1 MADIFNGGTVKL
13 FYNLD
18 TANQNV
24 ISSGNIEIENVAT
37 FPTFSISD
45 SANKI
50 ETYDSEYTRTV
61 VGDKA
66 IGDLEIVVNY
76 RPDSETHQF
85 LDSAYDNKTEFQ
97 LIVNYIEDQDAG
109 KVEAVI
115 VSGNINS
122 RMISGD
128 KDDVVRM
135 TYTYSPRTI
144 ISMGTRLIPP
154 VLRRGDYGVGS
165 DGTPDYPQYSPQ
177 EAEGNAFV
185 MIPAADT
192 DNPAGTD
199 LYGIEL
205 VSQPT
210 GQSNTNLMMTNSG
223 DLRIYARN
231 NTTPWSRVYT
241 SGESDTLYLSKANN
255 LSDLDSVITARSN
268 LDILST
274 TENDARYMIGS
285 RNLSE
290 LTDKAAA
297 LSNLGILSTVQN
309 DTRYLKS
316 GSNLSDLASVP
327 AARIS
332 LELDRF
338 SQNPNETVI
347 YSPDR
352 TKYYGISNGTYGS
365 WGVFDSTTQK
375 WLPLGVGQGGT
386 GATTDGDARINLKL
400 DRVRQDPNL
409 THVFTQDGTKSL
421 VIDNNGKWGGYNS
434 STGTYIPL
442 GLSEGGTGATTAESA
457 RWNLNINRLVQA
469 DGFTLLNAPDNTR
482 LVVAN
487 NKEIQFQD
495 QNGFGFGLPIVAGG
509 TGAVTING
517 ARDNLNLGTGND
529 VDFRG
534 VNAHNWN
541 DSNEYPSGGFLT
553 STLYNTSNG
562 VRAIGRLYSEIPPDG
577 IPKTVIQSTDNAGR
591 NAYMSYDVNGLLQ
604 GIGTLSVNSKI
615 STPNIAV
622 TDRMSVGTPGDA
634 QALGARSIAIG
645 DSDTGFAQRSDGILD
660 VYTDSVALC
669 TFTPSGFRTSRTLL
683 VETPDGQNRGMYVSP
698 ARAGSANALIA
709 GPVDGVDYWG
719 GWRDTST
726 GLLVEF
732 PRQGMI
738 TGIWKATHWG
748 TNHVAAMQ
756 VYYPSDGSAWTTR
769 LVTGNANWYFSG
781 DGVATGQ
788 QWLST
793 SDQRLK
799 TNIEPITG
807 ALDKLKKITGY
818 TYDKK
823 NSLSEDPEEVFT
835 THEAGLIAQEVQKVL
850 PEAVIEAGGDDKLLG
865 VSSYAVQALVINATK
880 ELDAK
885 VEANEET
892 IAVLTSK
899 VEAQAL
905 QLEAQQQQIDELK
918 ALVQSLIT
926 K

>member
-165 DGTPDYPQYSPQ
+165 DGTPDYPHHSPQ

-185 MIPAADT
+185 MIPAADL

-210 GQSNTNLMMTNSG
+210 GQSNTNLMLTDSG

-255 LSDLDSVITARSN
+255 LSDLDNVITARSN
-268 LDILST
+268 LGILST
-274 TENDARYMIGS
+274 TENDSRYMIGS

-290 LTDKAAA
+290 LTDKAVA

-309 DTRYLKS
+309 DTRYLKTA
-316 GSNLSDLASVP
+316 SNLSDITSADDARANLNMSSFYNNALDAYVRNP
-327 AARIS
+327 ANYNQFIYMNNTGRWGAYDVSTQQEIALGVQQGGTGSNTPAGARVN
-332 LELDRF
+332 LELNRF
-338 SQNPNETVI
+338 NQGTGETFI
-347 YSPDR
+347 QSPD
-352 TKYYGISNGTYGS
+352 TMKYLTVGNDG
-365 WGVFDSTTQK
+365 WGYWNTQTQQFS
-375 WLPLGVGQGGT
+375 PLGILQGGT
-386 GATTDGDARINLKL
+386 GATTVQQAKINLQIERL
-400 DRVRQDPNL
+400 QQQDNGTFL
-409 THVFTQDGTKSL
+409 RGNGTSNVGLFVQDGTWGAMNLSSGARIAL
-421 VIDNNGKWGGYNS
+421 PINN
-434 STGTYIPL
+434 
-442 GLSEGGTGATTAESA
+442 GGTGALT
-457 RWNLNINRLVQA
+457 V
-469 DGFTLLNAPDNTR
+469 D
-482 LVVAN
+482 
-487 NKEIQFQD
+487 
-495 QNGFGFGLPIVAGG
+495 
-509 TGAVTING
+509 G
-517 ARDNLNLGTGND
+517 ARNNLNLGAGQS
-529 VDFRG
+529 VDFSGINANQWSDAAQYNGG
-534 VNAHNWN
+534 V
-541 DSNEYPSGGFLT
+541 LT
-553 STLYNTSNG
+553 SRLMNTSNG
-562 VRAIGRLYSEIPPDG
+562 TRSWSRFYSEIQADG
-577 IPKTVIQSTDNAGR
+577 IPKTTIHSGDGATR
-591 NAYMSYDVNGLLQ
+591 NAYMQFTCTGLLS
-604 GIGTLSVNSKI
+604 GIDTLSVNTKI
-615 STPNIAV
+615 RTPTIAV

-660 VYTDSVALC
+660 VYTNAVNRTTFSTEGVITSV
-669 TFTPSGFRTSRTLL
+669 
-683 VETPDGQNRGMYVSP
+683 
-698 ARAGSANALIA
+698 
-709 GPVDGVDYWG
+709 
-719 GWRDTST
+719 
-726 GLLVEF
+726 
-732 PRQGMI
+732 
-738 TGIWKATHWG
+738 
-748 TNHVAAMQ
+748 
-756 VYYPSDGSAWTTR
+756 
-769 LVTGNANWYFSG
+769 VTGNGGGYGPVIRKLQA
-781 DGVATGQ
+781 Q
-788 QWLST
+788 QADTTSYYNQLSYLENSKMNVT
-793 SDQRLK
+793 NYIVHDAGNNSDQNVFQIVTLTTPTLWFSMRADS
-799 TNIEPITG
+799 G
-807 ALDKLKKITGY
+807 FY
-818 TYDKK
+818 T
-823 NSLSEDPEEVFT
+823 PEGRV
-835 THEAGLIAQEVQKVL
+835 
-850 PEAVIEAGGDDKLLG
+850 
-865 VSSYAVQALVINATK
+865 
-880 ELDAK
+880 
-885 VEANEET
+885 
-892 IAVLTSK
+892 
-899 VEAQAL
+899 
-905 QLEAQQQQIDELK
+905 
-918 ALVQSLIT
+918 
-926 K
+926 

>member
-154 VLRRGDYGVGS
+154 VLRRGNYGVGS
-165 DGTPDYPQYSPQ
+165 DGTPDYPHYSPQ

-185 MIPAADT
+185 MIPAADL

-210 GQSNTNLMMTNSG
+210 GQSNTNLMLTDSG

-255 LSDLDSVITARSN
+255 LSDLDNVITARSN
-268 LDILST
+268 LGILST

-290 LTDKAAA
+290 LRDVTAARTK
-297 LSNLGILSTVQN
+297 LGIISTLQS
-309 DTRYLKS
+309 DAKYLQAVN
-316 GSNLSDLASVP
+316 NLSELTDVV
-327 AARIS
+327 AARTN
-332 LELDRF
+332 LDMSSFHNNNFDAYVR
-338 SQNPNETVI
+338 NPTNYNQFFYVNNTGRWGAYDAETLQDI
-347 YSPDR
+347 
-352 TKYYGISNGTYGS
+352 
-365 WGVFDSTTQK
+365 
-375 WLPLGVGQGGT
+375 PLGVQQGGTGSSTPAGARTNLQVERLYQDTTQTTIASADGRSLLVMPNNSADWGAIYWNGSSYEVVPLSISRGGT
-386 GATTDGDARINLKL
+386 GATTVQQAKINLQIERL
-400 DRVRQDPNL
+400 QQQDNGTFL
-409 THVFTQDGTKSL
+409 RGNGTSNVGLFVQDGTWGAMNLSSGARIAL
-421 VIDNNGKWGGYNS
+421 PINN
-434 STGTYIPL
+434 
-442 GLSEGGTGATTAESA
+442 GGTGALT
-457 RWNLNINRLVQA
+457 V
-469 DGFTLLNAPDNTR
+469 D
-482 LVVAN
+482 
-487 NKEIQFQD
+487 
-495 QNGFGFGLPIVAGG
+495 
-509 TGAVTING
+509 G
-517 ARDNLNLGTGND
+517 ARNNLNLGAGQS
-529 VDFRG
+529 VDFSGINANQWSDAAQYNGG
-534 VNAHNWN
+534 V
-541 DSNEYPSGGFLT
+541 LT
-553 STLYNTSNG
+553 SRLMNTSNG
-562 VRAIGRLYSEIPPDG
+562 TRSWSRFYSEIQADG
-577 IPKTVIQSTDNAGR
+577 IPKTTIHSGDGATR
-591 NAYMSYDVNGLLQ
+591 NAYMQFTCTGLLS
-604 GIGTLSVNSKI
+604 GIDTLSVNTKI
-615 STPNIAV
+615 RTPTIAV

-660 VYTDSVALC
+660 VYTNAVNRTTFSTEGVITSV
-669 TFTPSGFRTSRTLL
+669 
-683 VETPDGQNRGMYVSP
+683 
-698 ARAGSANALIA
+698 
-709 GPVDGVDYWG
+709 
-719 GWRDTST
+719 
-726 GLLVEF
+726 
-732 PRQGMI
+732 
-738 TGIWKATHWG
+738 
-748 TNHVAAMQ
+748 
-756 VYYPSDGSAWTTR
+756 
-769 LVTGNANWYFSG
+769 VTGNGGGYGPVIRKLQA
-781 DGVATGQ
+781 Q
-788 QWLST
+788 QADTTSYYNQLSYLENSKMNVT
-793 SDQRLK
+793 NYIVHDAGNNSDQNVFQIVTLTTPTLWFSMRADSGFYTPEGRVAIQGSDIRIKRDFKPVKAGAWDRISAIKISEFKYKNNDIQQRGYLAQDMRFIDPDYVFEGGTSTDENGNTFEILNVNDK
-799 TNIEPITG
+799 AVNADVIT
-807 ALDKLKKITGY
+807 
-818 TYDKK
+818 
-823 NSLSEDPEEVFT
+823 VV
-835 THEAGLIAQEVQKVL
+835 QELQ
-850 PEAVIEAGGDDKLLG
+850 
-865 VSSYAVQALVINATK
+865 S
-880 ELDAK
+880 K
-885 VEANEET
+885 VESNEET

-905 QLEAQQQQIDELK
+905 QLESQQQQIDELK

>member
-1 MADIFNGGTVKL
+1 MADIFKGGTVKL

-165 DGTPDYPQYSPQ
+165 DGTPDYPHHSPQ

-210 GQSNTNLMMTNSG
+210 GQSNTNLMLTDSG

-255 LSDLDSVITARSN
+255 LSDLDNVITARSN
-268 LDILST
+268 LGILST

-290 LTDKAAA
+290 LTNKAAA

-316 GSNLSDLASVP
+316 ESNLSDLANVATS
-327 AARIS
+327 RTN
-332 LELDRF
+332 LQLDRF
-338 SQNPNETVI
+338 EQSTNETVI
-347 YSPDR
+347 YSPDKI
-352 TKYYGISNGTYGS
+352 KYIGISNGTNGS
-365 WGVFDSTTQK
+365 WGVYDSQTTK
-375 WLPLGVGQGGT
+375 WIPLGVGQGGT
-386 GATTDGDARINLKL
+386 GSTTDEGARINLKL
-400 DRVRQDPNL
+400 DRIRQ
-409 THVFTQDGTKSL
+409 QDNGTFITSP
-421 VIDNNGKWGGYNS
+421 DYNS
-434 STGTYIPL
+434 SFFVYNGADWGCIDSATAQVKPL
-442 GLSEGGTGATTAESA
+442 LVNYGGTGATTAEGA
-457 RWNLNINRLVQA
+457 RWNLNINRLIQA
-469 DGFTLLNAPDNTR
+469 DGYTLLNAPDNTR

-495 QNGFGFGLPIVAGG
+495 QNGVGFGLPILAGG
-509 TGAVTING
+509 TGAMTING

-534 VNAHNWN
+534 VNAHNWS
-541 DSNEYPSGGFLT
+541 DSLEYPSGGFLT

-615 STPNIAV
+615 RTPTIAV

-645 DSDTGFAQRSDGILD
+645 DSDTGLAQRSDGILD
-660 VYTDSVALC
+660 IYANSARVASYQA
-669 TFTPSGFRTSRTLL
+669 SGVT
-683 VETPDGQNRGMYVSP
+683 VEQGKFIVSGNGVGSGDYNIL
-698 ARAGSANALIA
+698 AGGTKAGGSGAFIA
-709 GPVDGVDYWG
+709 GTLSGEANWSN
-719 GWRDTST
+719 WRDRSC
-726 GLLVEF
+726 GMLVQTAAEG
-732 PRQGMI
+732 QCVQV
-738 TGIWKATHWG
+738 WKSVHWG
-748 TNHVAAMQ
+748 TQ
-756 VYYPSDGSAWTTR
+756 WTTSFDIFNPAGGTVEAR
-769 LVTGNANWYFSG
+769 LNVGGAYFMYSSTGTAQ
-781 DGVATGQ
+781 ATS
-788 QWLST
+788 WVST

-799 TNIEPITG
+799 SNIEEITG
-807 ALDKLKKITGY
+807 SLDKLKKLTGY
-818 TYDKK
+818 TYDKRSDLTP
-823 NSLSEDPEEVFT
+823 NEHTYTS
-835 THEAGLIAQEVQKVL
+835 HEAGLIAQEVQKVL
-850 PEAVIEAGGDDKLLG
+850 PEAVTSSGDESLLA
-865 VSSYAVQALVINATK
+865 VNSYAVQALQINATK

>member
-165 DGTPDYPQYSPQ
+165 DGTPDYPHHSPQ

-185 MIPAADT
+185 MIPAADL

-210 GQSNTNLMMTNSG
+210 GQSNTNLMLTDSG

-255 LSDLDSVITARSN
+255 LSDLDNVITARSN

-290 LTDKAAA
+290 LTDVTAARTK
-297 LSNLGILSTVQN
+297 LGIISTLQS
-309 DTRYLKS
+309 DAKYLQAVN
-316 GSNLSDLASVP
+316 NLSELTDVV
-327 AARIS
+327 AARTN
-332 LELDRF
+332 LDMSSFHNNNFDAYVR
-338 SQNPNETVI
+338 NPTNYNQFFYVNNTGRWGAYDAETLQDI
-347 YSPDR
+347 
-352 TKYYGISNGTYGS
+352 
-365 WGVFDSTTQK
+365 
-375 WLPLGVGQGGT
+375 PLGVQQGGTGSSTPAGARTNLQVERLYQDTTQTTIASADGRSLLVMPNNSADWGAIYWNGSSYEVVPLSISRGGT
-386 GATTDGDARINLKL
+386 GATTVQQAKINLQIERL
-400 DRVRQDPNL
+400 QQQDNGTFL
-409 THVFTQDGTKSL
+409 RGNGTSNVGLFVQDGTWGAMNLSSGARIAL
-421 VIDNNGKWGGYNS
+421 PINN
-434 STGTYIPL
+434 
-442 GLSEGGTGATTAESA
+442 GGTGALT
-457 RWNLNINRLVQA
+457 V
-469 DGFTLLNAPDNTR
+469 D
-482 LVVAN
+482 
-487 NKEIQFQD
+487 
-495 QNGFGFGLPIVAGG
+495 
-509 TGAVTING
+509 G
-517 ARDNLNLGTGND
+517 ARNNLNLGAGQS
-529 VDFRG
+529 VDFSGINANQWSDAAQYNGG
-534 VNAHNWN
+534 V
-541 DSNEYPSGGFLT
+541 LT
-553 STLYNTSNG
+553 SRLMNTSNG
-562 VRAIGRLYSEIPPDG
+562 TRSWSRFYSEIQADG
-577 IPKTVIQSTDNAGR
+577 IPKTTIHSGDGATR
-591 NAYMSYDVNGLLQ
+591 NAYMQFTCTGLLS
-604 GIGTLSVNSKI
+604 GIDTLSVNTKI
-615 STPNIAV
+615 RTPTIAV

-660 VYTDSVALC
+660 VYTNAVNRTTFSTEGVITSV
-669 TFTPSGFRTSRTLL
+669 
-683 VETPDGQNRGMYVSP
+683 
-698 ARAGSANALIA
+698 
-709 GPVDGVDYWG
+709 
-719 GWRDTST
+719 
-726 GLLVEF
+726 
-732 PRQGMI
+732 
-738 TGIWKATHWG
+738 
-748 TNHVAAMQ
+748 
-756 VYYPSDGSAWTTR
+756 
-769 LVTGNANWYFSG
+769 VTGNGGGYGPVIRKLQA
-781 DGVATGQ
+781 Q
-788 QWLST
+788 QADTTSYYNQLSYLENSKMNVT
-793 SDQRLK
+793 NYIVHDAGNNSDQNVFQIVTLTTPTLWFSMRADSGFYTPEGRVAIQGSDIRIKRDFKPVKAGAWDRISAIKISEFKYKNNDIQQRGYLAQDMRFIDPDYVFEGGTSTDENGNTFEILNVNDK
-799 TNIEPITG
+799 AVNADVIT
-807 ALDKLKKITGY
+807 
-818 TYDKK
+818 
-823 NSLSEDPEEVFT
+823 VV
-835 THEAGLIAQEVQKVL
+835 QELQ
-850 PEAVIEAGGDDKLLG
+850 
-865 VSSYAVQALVINATK
+865 S
-880 ELDAK
+880 K
-885 VEANEET
+885 VESNEET

-905 QLEAQQQQIDELK
+905 QLESQQQQIDELK

>member
-154 VLRRGDYGVGS
+154 VLRRGNYGVGS
-165 DGTPDYPQYSPQ
+165 DGTPDYPHYSPQ

-185 MIPAADT
+185 MIPAADL

-210 GQSNTNLMMTNSG
+210 GQSNTNLMLTDSG

-255 LSDLDSVITARSN
+255 LSDLDNVITARSN
-268 LDILST
+268 LGILST

-290 LTDKAAA
+290 LTDVTAARTK
-297 LSNLGILSTVQN
+297 LGIISTLQS
-309 DTRYLKS
+309 DAKYLQAVN
-316 GSNLSDLASVP
+316 NLSELTDVV
-327 AARIS
+327 AARTN
-332 LELDRF
+332 LDMSSFHNNNFDAYVR
-338 SQNPNETVI
+338 NPTNYNQFFYVNNTGRWGAYDAETLQDI
-347 YSPDR
+347 
-352 TKYYGISNGTYGS
+352 
-365 WGVFDSTTQK
+365 
-375 WLPLGVGQGGT
+375 PLGVQQGGTGSSTPAGARTNLQVERLYQDTTQTTIASADGRSLLVMPNNSADWGAIYWNGSSYEVVPLSISRGGT
-386 GATTDGDARINLKL
+386 GATTVQQAKINLQIERL
-400 DRVRQDPNL
+400 QQQDNGTFL
-409 THVFTQDGTKSL
+409 RGNGTSNVGLFVQDGTWGAMNLSSGARIAL
-421 VIDNNGKWGGYNS
+421 PINN
-434 STGTYIPL
+434 
-442 GLSEGGTGATTAESA
+442 GGTGALT
-457 RWNLNINRLVQA
+457 V
-469 DGFTLLNAPDNTR
+469 D
-482 LVVAN
+482 
-487 NKEIQFQD
+487 
-495 QNGFGFGLPIVAGG
+495 
-509 TGAVTING
+509 G
-517 ARDNLNLGTGND
+517 ARNNLNLGAGQS
-529 VDFRG
+529 VDFSDINANQWSDAAQYNGG
-534 VNAHNWN
+534 V
-541 DSNEYPSGGFLT
+541 LT
-553 STLYNTSNG
+553 SRLMNTSNG
-562 VRAIGRLYSEIPPDG
+562 TRSWSRFYSEIQADG
-577 IPKTVIQSTDNAGR
+577 IPKTTIHSGDGATR
-591 NAYMSYDVNGLLQ
+591 NAYMQFTCTGLLS
-604 GIGTLSVNSKI
+604 GIDTLSVNTKI
-615 STPNIAV
+615 RTPTIAV

-660 VYTDSVALC
+660 VYTNAVNRTTFSTEGVITSV
-669 TFTPSGFRTSRTLL
+669 
-683 VETPDGQNRGMYVSP
+683 
-698 ARAGSANALIA
+698 
-709 GPVDGVDYWG
+709 
-719 GWRDTST
+719 
-726 GLLVEF
+726 
-732 PRQGMI
+732 
-738 TGIWKATHWG
+738 
-748 TNHVAAMQ
+748 
-756 VYYPSDGSAWTTR
+756 
-769 LVTGNANWYFSG
+769 VTGNGGGYGPVIRKLQA
-781 DGVATGQ
+781 Q
-788 QWLST
+788 QADTTSYYNQLSYLENSKMNVT
-793 SDQRLK
+793 NYIVHDAGNNSDQNVFQIVTLTTPTLWFSMRADSGFYTPEGRVAIQGSDIRIKRDFKPVKAGAWDRISAIKISEFKYKNNDIQQRGYLAQDMRFIDPDYVFEGGTSTDENGNTFEILNVNDK
-799 TNIEPITG
+799 AVNADVIT
-807 ALDKLKKITGY
+807 
-818 TYDKK
+818 
-823 NSLSEDPEEVFT
+823 VV
-835 THEAGLIAQEVQKVL
+835 QELQ
-850 PEAVIEAGGDDKLLG
+850 
-865 VSSYAVQALVINATK
+865 S
-880 ELDAK
+880 K
-885 VEANEET
+885 VESNEET

-905 QLEAQQQQIDELK
+905 QLESQQQQIDELK

>member
-154 VLRRGDYGVGS
+154 VLRRGNYGVGS
-165 DGTPDYPQYSPQ
+165 DGTPDYPHYSPQ

-185 MIPAADT
+185 MIPAADL

-210 GQSNTNLMMTNSG
+210 GQSNTNLMLTDSG

-255 LSDLDSVITARSN
+255 LSDLDNVITARSN
-268 LDILST
+268 LGILST

-290 LTDKAAA
+290 LTDVTAARTK
-297 LSNLGILSTVQN
+297 LGIISTLQS
-309 DTRYLKS
+309 DAKYLQAVN
-316 GSNLSDLASVP
+316 NLSELTDVV
-327 AARIS
+327 AARTN
-332 LELDRF
+332 LDMSSFHNNNFDAYVR
-338 SQNPNETVI
+338 NPTNYNQFFYVNNTGRWGAYDAETLQDI
-347 YSPDR
+347 
-352 TKYYGISNGTYGS
+352 
-365 WGVFDSTTQK
+365 
-375 WLPLGVGQGGT
+375 PLGVQQGGTGSSTPAGARTNLQVERLYQDTTQTTIASADGRSLLVMPNNSADWGAIYWNGSSYEVVPLSISRGGT
-386 GATTDGDARINLKL
+386 GATTVQQAKINLQIERL
-400 DRVRQDPNL
+400 QQQDNGTFL
-409 THVFTQDGTKSL
+409 RGNGTSNVGLFVQDGTWGAMNLSSGARIAL
-421 VIDNNGKWGGYNS
+421 PINN
-434 STGTYIPL
+434 
-442 GLSEGGTGATTAESA
+442 GGTGALT
-457 RWNLNINRLVQA
+457 V
-469 DGFTLLNAPDNTR
+469 D
-482 LVVAN
+482 
-487 NKEIQFQD
+487 
-495 QNGFGFGLPIVAGG
+495 
-509 TGAVTING
+509 G
-517 ARDNLNLGTGND
+517 ARNNLNLGAGQS
-529 VDFRG
+529 VDFSGINANQWSDAAQYNGG
-534 VNAHNWN
+534 V
-541 DSNEYPSGGFLT
+541 LT
-553 STLYNTSNG
+553 SRLMNTSNG
-562 VRAIGRLYSEIPPDG
+562 TRSWSRFYSEIQADG
-577 IPKTVIQSTDNAGR
+577 IPKTTIHSGDGATR
-591 NAYMSYDVNGLLQ
+591 NAYMQFTCTGLLS
-604 GIGTLSVNSKI
+604 GIDTLSVNTKI
-615 STPNIAV
+615 RTPTIAV

-660 VYTDSVALC
+660 VYTNAVNRTTFSTEGVITSV
-669 TFTPSGFRTSRTLL
+669 
-683 VETPDGQNRGMYVSP
+683 
-698 ARAGSANALIA
+698 
-709 GPVDGVDYWG
+709 
-719 GWRDTST
+719 
-726 GLLVEF
+726 
-732 PRQGMI
+732 
-738 TGIWKATHWG
+738 
-748 TNHVAAMQ
+748 
-756 VYYPSDGSAWTTR
+756 
-769 LVTGNANWYFSG
+769 VTGNGGGYGPVIRKLQA
-781 DGVATGQ
+781 Q
-788 QWLST
+788 QADTTSYYNQLSYLENSKMNVT
-793 SDQRLK
+793 NYIVHDAGNNSDQNVFQIVTLTTPTLWFSMRADSGFYTPEGRVAIQGSDIRIKRDFKPVKAGAWDRISAIKISEFKYKNNDIQQRGYLAQDMRFIDPDYVFEGGTSTDENGNTFEILNVNDK
-799 TNIEPITG
+799 AVNADVIT
-807 ALDKLKKITGY
+807 
-818 TYDKK
+818 
-823 NSLSEDPEEVFT
+823 VV
-835 THEAGLIAQEVQKVL
+835 QELQ
-850 PEAVIEAGGDDKLLG
+850 
-865 VSSYAVQALVINATK
+865 S
-880 ELDAK
+880 K
-885 VEANEET
+885 VESNEET

-905 QLEAQQQQIDELK
+905 QLESQQQQIDELK

>member
-185 MIPAADT
+185 MIPAADL

-210 GQSNTNLMMTNSG
+210 GQSNTNLMLTDSG

-255 LSDLDSVITARSN
+255 LSDLDNIITARSN
-268 LDILST
+268 LGILST
-274 TENDARYMIGS
+274 TENDSRYMIGS

-290 LTDKAAA
+290 LTDKAVA
-297 LSNLGILSTVQN
+297 LSNLGILSTVGN
-309 DTRYLKS
+309 DTRYLKTA
-316 GSNLSDLASVP
+316 SNLSDITSADDARANLNMSSFYNNALDAYVRNPANYNQFIYMNNTGRWGAYDASTQQEIALGVQQGGTGSNTP
-327 AARIS
+327 AGARVN
-332 LELDRF
+332 LELNRF
-338 SQNPNETVI
+338 NQGTGETFI
-347 YSPDR
+347 QSPD
-352 TKYYGISNGTYGS
+352 TMKYLTVGNDG
-365 WGVFDSTTQK
+365 WGYWNTQTQQFS
-375 WLPLGVGQGGT
+375 PLGILQGGT
-386 GATTDGDARINLKL
+386 GATTVQQAKINLQIERL
-400 DRVRQDPNL
+400 QQQDNGTFL
-409 THVFTQDGTKSL
+409 RGNGTSNVGLFVQDGTWGAMNLSSGARIAL
-421 VIDNNGKWGGYNS
+421 PINN
-434 STGTYIPL
+434 
-442 GLSEGGTGATTAESA
+442 GGTGA
-457 RWNLNINRLVQA
+457 LDV
-469 DGFTLLNAPDNTR
+469 
-482 LVVAN
+482 
-487 NKEIQFQD
+487 
-495 QNGFGFGLPIVAGG
+495 
-509 TGAVTING
+509 NG
-517 ARDNLNLGTGND
+517 ARSNLGLGEAQAVNFGN
-529 VDFRG
+529 
-534 VNAHNWN
+534 VNVNQWSDAAQYN
-541 DSNEYPSGGFLT
+541 GGILS
-553 STLYNTSNG
+553 STLLNTSNG
-562 VRAIGRLYSEIPPDG
+562 TRSWSRFYSEIQADG
-577 IPKTVIQSTDNAGR
+577 IPKTTIHSGDGATR
-591 NAYMSYDVNGLLQ
+591 NAYMQFTCTGLLS
-604 GIGTLSVNSKI
+604 GIDTLGVNTKI
-615 STPNIAV
+615 RTPTIAV
-622 TDRMSVGTPGDA
+622 TDRMSIGTPGDA
-634 QALGARSIAIG
+634 TVLGARSIAIG
-645 DSDTGFAQRSDGILD
+645 DSDTGLAQRSDGVLD
-660 VYTDSVALC
+660 VYTDSLNLC

-807 ALDKLKKITGY
+807 ALDKLKKIAGY

>member
-210 GQSNTNLMMTNSG
+210 GQSNTNLMLTDSG

-255 LSDLDSVITARSN
+255 LSDLDNVITARSN
-268 LDILST
+268 LGILST

-290 LTDKAAA
+290 LTDVTAARTK
-297 LSNLGILSTVQN
+297 LGILDTIGN
-309 DTRYLKS
+309 DARYLKS
-316 GSNLSDLASVP
+316 ASNLSDLASVTT
-327 AARIS
+327 S
-332 LELDRF
+332 KVNLQVDRLQ
-338 SQNPNETVI
+338 QN
-347 YSPDR
+347 
-352 TKYYGISNGTYGS
+352 
-365 WGVFDSTTQK
+365 
-375 WLPLGVGQGGT
+375 
-386 GATTDGDARINLKL
+386 AT
-400 DRVRQDPNL
+400 L
-409 THVFTQDGTKSL
+409 THVFTQDKTKSL

-434 STGTYIPL
+434 TTGAYIPL
-442 GLSEGGTGATTAESA
+442 GVTEGGTGAWNASGARQNFELERYNQSPSETYIQSPDRQKYLTISNNSWGFYNTQNGGGFIPLGTGQGGTGATTVQQAKINLQIERLQQQDNGTFLRGNGTSNVGLFVQDGTWGAMNLSSGA
-457 RWNLNINRLVQA
+457 RIA
-469 DGFTLLNAPDNTR
+469 
-482 LVVAN
+482 
-487 NKEIQFQD
+487 
-495 QNGFGFGLPIVAGG
+495 LPINNGG
-509 TGAVTING
+509 TGALDVNG
-517 ARDNLNLGTGND
+517 ARSNLGLGEAQAVNFGN
-529 VDFRG
+529 
-534 VNAHNWN
+534 VNVNQWSDAAQFN
-541 DSNEYPSGGFLT
+541 GGILS
-553 STLYNTSNG
+553 STLLNTSNG
-562 VRAIGRLYSEIPPDG
+562 TRSWSRFYSEIQADG
-577 IPKTVIQSTDNAGR
+577 IPKTTIHSGDGANR
-591 NAYMSYDVNGLLQ
+591 NAYLQFYCSGLLSGIETLGVNGKSRT
-604 GIGTLSVNSKI
+604 GTL
-615 STPNIAV
+615 AV
-622 TDRMSVGTPGDA
+622 VDRMSVGTPGDA
-634 QALGARSIAIG
+634 TALGARSIAIG
-645 DSDTGFAQRSDGILD
+645 DSDTGFAQRGDGVLD
-660 VYTDSVALC
+660 VYADSVNVA
-669 TFTPSGFRTSRTLL
+669 TFTPQNIQMQRQLRISADQTNAPIDVGTRTTGSGSF
-683 VETPDGQNRGMYVSP
+683 
-698 ARAGSANALIA
+698 
-709 GPVDGVDYWG
+709 
-719 GWRDTST
+719 
-726 GLLVEF
+726 
-732 PRQGMI
+732 I
-738 TGIWKATHWG
+738 TGIVSGGGGWASWRDRPAGIIVQPAGENQVSSIWKCTQWG
-748 TNHVAAMQ
+748 KSHYAAMG
-756 VYYPSDGSAWTTR
+756 VYNPNPASDPVGTMVNLSCEGQGWYFYGS
-769 LVTGNANWYFSG
+769 TGNA
-781 DGVATGQ
+781 TGIG
-788 QWLST
+788 WVSS

-807 ALDKLKKITGY
+807 ALDKLIKLNGY
-818 TYDKK
+818 TYDKR
-823 NSLSEDPEEVFT
+823 SSFVEDEYTTT

-850 PEAVIEAGGDDKLLG
+850 PEAVSEASPDGMLG
-865 VSSYAVQALVINATK
+865 VSSYGVQALIINATK
-880 ELDAK
+880 ELNTK
-885 VEANEET
+885 VETQAAS
-892 IAVLTSK
+892 IMVLS
-899 VEAQAL
+899 EHIQD
-905 QLEAQQQQIDELK
+905 QQQQIDELK

>member
-154 VLRRGDYGVGS
+154 VLRRGNYGVGS
-165 DGTPDYPQYSPQ
+165 DGTPDYPHYSPQ

-185 MIPAADT
+185 MIPAADL

-210 GQSNTNLMMTNSG
+210 GQSNTNLMLTDSG

-255 LSDLDSVITARSN
+255 LSDLDNVITARSN
-268 LDILST
+268 LGILST

-290 LTDKAAA
+290 LTDVTAARTK
-297 LSNLGILSTVQN
+297 LGIISTLQS
-309 DTRYLKS
+309 DAKYLQAVN
-316 GSNLSDLASVP
+316 NLSELTDVV
-327 AARIS
+327 AARTN
-332 LELDRF
+332 LDMSSFHNNNFDAYVR
-338 SQNPNETVI
+338 NPTNYNQFFYVNNTGRWGAYDAETLQDI
-347 YSPDR
+347 
-352 TKYYGISNGTYGS
+352 
-365 WGVFDSTTQK
+365 
-375 WLPLGVGQGGT
+375 PLGVQQGGTGSSTPAGARTNLQVERLYQDTTQTTIASADGRSLLVMPNNSADWGAIYWNGSSYEVVPLSISRGGT
-386 GATTDGDARINLKL
+386 GATTVQQAKINLQIERL
-400 DRVRQDPNL
+400 QQQDNGTFL
-409 THVFTQDGTKSL
+409 RGNGTSNVGLFVQDGTWGAMNLSSGARIAL
-421 VIDNNGKWGGYNS
+421 PINN
-434 STGTYIPL
+434 
-442 GLSEGGTGATTAESA
+442 GGTGALT
-457 RWNLNINRLVQA
+457 V
-469 DGFTLLNAPDNTR
+469 D
-482 LVVAN
+482 
-487 NKEIQFQD
+487 
-495 QNGFGFGLPIVAGG
+495 
-509 TGAVTING
+509 G
-517 ARDNLNLGTGND
+517 ARNNLNLGAGQS
-529 VDFRG
+529 VDFSGINANQWSDAAQYNGG
-534 VNAHNWN
+534 V
-541 DSNEYPSGGFLT
+541 LT
-553 STLYNTSNG
+553 SRLMNTSNG
-562 VRAIGRLYSEIPPDG
+562 TRSWSRFYSEIQADG
-577 IPKTVIQSTDNAGR
+577 IPKTTIHSGDGATR
-591 NAYMSYDVNGLLQ
+591 NAYMQFTCTGLLS
-604 GIGTLSVNSKI
+604 GIDTLSVNTKI
-615 STPNIAV
+615 RTPTIAV

-660 VYTDSVALC
+660 VYTNAVNRTTFSTEGVITSV
-669 TFTPSGFRTSRTLL
+669 
-683 VETPDGQNRGMYVSP
+683 
-698 ARAGSANALIA
+698 
-709 GPVDGVDYWG
+709 
-719 GWRDTST
+719 
-726 GLLVEF
+726 
-732 PRQGMI
+732 
-738 TGIWKATHWG
+738 
-748 TNHVAAMQ
+748 
-756 VYYPSDGSAWTTR
+756 
-769 LVTGNANWYFSG
+769 VTGNGGGYGPVIRKLQA
-781 DGVATGQ
+781 Q
-788 QWLST
+788 QADTTSYYNQLSYLENSKMNVT
-793 SDQRLK
+793 NYIVHDAGNNSDQNVFQIVTLTTPTLWFSMRADSGFYTPEGRVAIQGSDIRIKRDFKPVKAGAWDRISAIKISEFKYKNNDIQQRGYLAQDMRFIDPDYVFEGGTSTDENGNTFEILNVNDK
-799 TNIEPITG
+799 AVNADVIT
-807 ALDKLKKITGY
+807 
-818 TYDKK
+818 
-823 NSLSEDPEEVFT
+823 VV
-835 THEAGLIAQEVQKVL
+835 QELQ
-850 PEAVIEAGGDDKLLG
+850 
-865 VSSYAVQALVINATK
+865 S
-880 ELDAK
+880 K
-885 VEANEET
+885 VESNEET

-905 QLEAQQQQIDELK
+905 QLESQQQQIDELK
-918 ALVQSLIT
+918 A
-926 K
+926 

>member
-85 LDSAYDNKTEFQ
+85 LDSAYDNRTEFQ

-154 VLRRGDYGVGS
+154 VLRRGNYGVGS
-165 DGTPDYPQYSPQ
+165 DGTPDYPHYSPQ

-185 MIPAADT
+185 MIPAADL

-210 GQSNTNLMMTNSG
+210 GQSNTNLMLTDSG

-255 LSDLDSVITARSN
+255 LSDLDNVITARSN
-268 LDILST
+268 LGILST

-290 LTDKAAA
+290 LTDVTAARTK
-297 LSNLGILSTVQN
+297 LGIISTLQS
-309 DTRYLKS
+309 DAKYLQAVN
-316 GSNLSDLASVP
+316 NLSELTDVV
-327 AARIS
+327 AARTN
-332 LELDRF
+332 LDMSSFHNNNFDAYVR
-338 SQNPNETVI
+338 NPTNYNQFFYVNNTGRWGAYDAETLQDI
-347 YSPDR
+347 
-352 TKYYGISNGTYGS
+352 
-365 WGVFDSTTQK
+365 
-375 WLPLGVGQGGT
+375 PLGVQQGGTGSSTPAGARTNLQVERLYQDTTQTTIASADGRSLLVMPNNSADWGAIYWNGSSYEVVPLSISRGGT
-386 GATTDGDARINLKL
+386 GATTVQQAKINLQIERL
-400 DRVRQDPNL
+400 QQQDNGTFL
-409 THVFTQDGTKSL
+409 RGNGTSNVGLFVQDGTWGAMNLSSGARIAL
-421 VIDNNGKWGGYNS
+421 PINN
-434 STGTYIPL
+434 
-442 GLSEGGTGATTAESA
+442 GGTGALT
-457 RWNLNINRLVQA
+457 V
-469 DGFTLLNAPDNTR
+469 D
-482 LVVAN
+482 
-487 NKEIQFQD
+487 
-495 QNGFGFGLPIVAGG
+495 
-509 TGAVTING
+509 G
-517 ARDNLNLGTGND
+517 ARNNLNLGAGQS
-529 VDFRG
+529 VDFSGINANQWSDAAQYNGG
-534 VNAHNWN
+534 V
-541 DSNEYPSGGFLT
+541 LT
-553 STLYNTSNG
+553 SRLMNTSNG
-562 VRAIGRLYSEIPPDG
+562 TRSWSRFYSEIQADG
-577 IPKTVIQSTDNAGR
+577 IPKTTIHSGDGATR
-591 NAYMSYDVNGLLQ
+591 NAYMQFTCTGLLS
-604 GIGTLSVNSKI
+604 GIDTLSVNTKI
-615 STPNIAV
+615 RTPTIAV

-660 VYTDSVALC
+660 VYTNAVNRTTFSTEGVITSV
-669 TFTPSGFRTSRTLL
+669 
-683 VETPDGQNRGMYVSP
+683 
-698 ARAGSANALIA
+698 
-709 GPVDGVDYWG
+709 
-719 GWRDTST
+719 
-726 GLLVEF
+726 
-732 PRQGMI
+732 
-738 TGIWKATHWG
+738 
-748 TNHVAAMQ
+748 
-756 VYYPSDGSAWTTR
+756 
-769 LVTGNANWYFSG
+769 VTGNGGGYGPVIRKLQA
-781 DGVATGQ
+781 Q
-788 QWLST
+788 QADTTSYYNQLSYLENSKMNVT
-793 SDQRLK
+793 NYIVHDAGNNSDQNVFQIVTLTTPTLWFSMRADSGFYTPEGRVAIQGSDIRIKRDFKPVKAGAWDRISAIKISEFKYKNNDIQQRGYLAQDMRFIDPDYVFEGGTSTDENGNTFEILNVNDK
-799 TNIEPITG
+799 AVNADVIT
-807 ALDKLKKITGY
+807 
-818 TYDKK
+818 
-823 NSLSEDPEEVFT
+823 VV
-835 THEAGLIAQEVQKVL
+835 QELQ
-850 PEAVIEAGGDDKLLG
+850 
-865 VSSYAVQALVINATK
+865 S
-880 ELDAK
+880 K
-885 VEANEET
+885 VESNEET

-905 QLEAQQQQIDELK
+905 QLESQQQQIDELK

>member
-24 ISSGNIEIENVAT
+24 ISSGNIEIENVAS

-185 MIPAADT
+185 MIPAADL

-210 GQSNTNLMMTNSG
+210 GQSNTNLMLTDSG

-255 LSDLDSVITARSN
+255 LSDLDNVITARSN
-268 LDILST
+268 LGILST

-290 LTDKAAA
+290 LTDKAVA
-297 LSNLGILSTVQN
+297 LSNLGILSTVGN
-309 DTRYLKS
+309 DTRYLKTA
-316 GSNLSDLASVP
+316 SNLSDITSADDARANLNMSSFYNNALDAYVRNPANYNQFIYMNNTGRWGAYDASTQQEIALGVQQGGTGSNTP
-327 AARIS
+327 AGARVN
-332 LELDRF
+332 LELNRF
-338 SQNPNETVI
+338 NQGTGETFI
-347 YSPDR
+347 QSPD
-352 TKYYGISNGTYGS
+352 TMKYLTVGNDG
-365 WGVFDSTTQK
+365 WGYWNTQTQQFS
-375 WLPLGVGQGGT
+375 PLGILQGGT
-386 GATTDGDARINLKL
+386 GATTVQQAKINLQIERL
-400 DRVRQDPNL
+400 QQQDNGTFVRGNGTSNVGL
-409 THVFTQDGTKSL
+409 FVQDGTWGAMNLSSGARIAL
-421 VIDNNGKWGGYNS
+421 PINN
-434 STGTYIPL
+434 
-442 GLSEGGTGATTAESA
+442 GGTGA
-457 RWNLNINRLVQA
+457 LDV
-469 DGFTLLNAPDNTR
+469 D
-482 LVVAN
+482 
-487 NKEIQFQD
+487 
-495 QNGFGFGLPIVAGG
+495 
-509 TGAVTING
+509 G
-517 ARDNLNLGTGND
+517 ARNNLGLGRIQNAN
-529 VDFRG
+529 FGG
-534 VNAHNWN
+534 VFADTWSDDTLYN
-541 DSNEYPSGGFLT
+541 GGIIA
-553 STLYNTSNG
+553 STLYNTSSG
-562 VRAIGRLYSEIPPDG
+562 VRAIGRMYSEIQADG
-577 IPKTVIQSTDNAGR
+577 VPKLTLHAGDGTTNR
-591 NAYMSYDVNGLLQ
+591 NAYYQFYSNGTVS
-604 GIGTLSVNSKI
+604 GISTIGISGKTRTGTLSV
-615 STPNIAV
+615 V
-622 TDRMSVGTPGDA
+622 DRMTVGTPGDA
-634 QALGARSIAIG
+634 TALGARSIAIG
-645 DSDTGFAQRSDGILD
+645 DSDTGFAQRGDGILD
-660 VYTDSVALC
+660 VYTDSANLC
-669 TFTPSGFRTSRTLL
+669 TFSQSGFSTTRTIS
-683 VETPDGQNRGMYVSP
+683 VNTPDGLNRGMYVAP
-698 ARAGSANALIA
+698 ARSGAANAIIA
-709 GPVDGVDYWG
+709 GAVDGVDYWG
-719 GWRDTST
+719 GWRDQAA

-738 TGIWKATHWG
+738 STVWKTTHWG

-756 VYYPSDGSAWTTR
+756 VYYPNDGTAWTTR
-769 LVTGNANWYFSG
+769 LVTGDASWFFSG
-781 DGVATGQ
+781 NGVATGQ

-799 TNIEPITG
+799 TNIKPITG
-807 ALDKLKKITGY
+807 ALDKLKQITGY

-823 NSLSEDPEEVFT
+823 NSLSEDPEETFT

-850 PEAVIEAGGDDKLLG
+850 PEAVMSGGADDLLG
-865 VSSYAVQALVINATK
+865 VSSYSVQALVINATK
-880 ELDAK
+880 ELD
-885 VEANEET
+885 V
-892 IAVLTSK
+892 K
-899 VEAQAL
+899 VEAQEKVIETHEETISVLSA
-905 QLEAQQQQIDELK
+905 QVDAQQQQIDELK

>member
-210 GQSNTNLMMTNSG
+210 GQSNTNLMLTDSG

-255 LSDLDSVITARSN
+255 LSDLDNVITARSN
-268 LDILST
+268 LGILST

-290 LTDKAAA
+290 LTDVTAARTK
-297 LSNLGILSTVQN
+297 LGILDTIGN
-309 DTRYLKS
+309 DARYLKS
-316 GSNLSDLASVP
+316 ASNLSDLASVTT
-327 AARIS
+327 S
-332 LELDRF
+332 KVNLQVDRLQ
-338 SQNPNETVI
+338 QN
-347 YSPDR
+347 
-352 TKYYGISNGTYGS
+352 
-365 WGVFDSTTQK
+365 
-375 WLPLGVGQGGT
+375 
-386 GATTDGDARINLKL
+386 AT
-400 DRVRQDPNL
+400 L
-409 THVFTQDGTKSL
+409 THVFTQDKTKSL

-434 STGTYIPL
+434 TTGAYIPL
-442 GLSEGGTGATTAESA
+442 GVTEGGTGAWNASGARQNFELERYNQSPSETYIQSPDRQKYLTISNTAFGMWNTQANAFIPLGLAQGGTGSLTISGA
-457 RWNLNINRLVQA
+457 RANLQIDRLQQQDNGTFVRGNGTSNIGLFVM
-469 DGFTLLNAPDNTR
+469 DGTWGAMNLGSGAR
-482 LVVAN
+482 IA
-487 NKEIQFQD
+487 
-495 QNGFGFGLPIVAGG
+495 LPINNGG
-509 TGAVTING
+509 TGALDVDG
-517 ARDNLNLGTGND
+517 ARNNLGLGKIQNAN
-529 VDFRG
+529 FGG
-534 VNAHNWN
+534 VFADTWSDATLYN
-541 DSNEYPSGGFLT
+541 GGIIA
-553 STLYNTSNG
+553 STLYNTSSG
-562 VRAIGRLYSEIPPDG
+562 VRSIGRLYTEIQSDG
-577 IPKTVIQSTDNAGR
+577 IPKTTIHSGDGATR
-591 NAYMSYDVNGLLQ
+591 NAYLQFYSNGLLS
-604 GIGTLSVNSKI
+604 GIETLGVSGKSRTGTL
-615 STPNIAV
+615 AV
-622 TDRMSVGTPGDA
+622 VDRMTVGTPGDA
-634 QALGARSIAIG
+634 TALGARSIAIG
-645 DSDTGFAQRSDGILD
+645 DSDTGLAQRSDGVLD
-660 VYTDSVALC
+660 VYCDSTAIT
-669 TFTPSGFRTSRTLL
+669 TFTPSNIQMQRQLRIAADPTNAPIDVGTRTT
-683 VETPDGQNRGMYVSP
+683 
-698 ARAGSANALIA
+698 GS
-709 GPVDGVDYWG
+709 G
-719 GWRDTST
+719 S
-726 GLLVEF
+726 F
-732 PRQGMI
+732 I
-738 TGIWKATHWG
+738 TGIVSGGGGWASWRDRPAGIIVQPAGENQVSSIWKCTQWG
-748 TNHVAAMQ
+748 KSHYAAMG
-756 VYYPSDGSAWTTR
+756 VYNPNPASDPVGTMVNLSCEGQGWYFYGSS
-769 LVTGNANWYFSG
+769 GNAT
-781 DGVATGQ
+781 GVG
-788 QWLST
+788 WVSS

-807 ALDKLKKITGY
+807 ALDKLIKLNGY
-818 TYDKK
+818 TYDKR
-823 NSLSEDPEEVFT
+823 SSFVEDEYTTT

-850 PEAVIEAGGDDKLLG
+850 PEAVTEASPDGMLG
-865 VSSYAVQALVINATK
+865 VSSYGVQALIINATK
-880 ELDAK
+880 EL
-885 VEANEET
+885 NT
-892 IAVLTSK
+892 K
-899 VEAQAL
+899 VEAQAKTIMVISEHI
-905 QLEAQQQQIDELK
+905 QDQQQQIDALK